1 MLFDVGATP
10 AGAVGT
16 LGGAASAPLGTGA
29 AGQEGGAD
37 PAIIAVK
44 LRMAQMCWSL
54 AAAVLGTV
62 WPRQRR
68 MASRCWDV
76 ETKAVVMVT
85 CRTDV
90 ESISGVRGPGRSC
103 RWPIKDEGFCPQWRQ
118 GRSVEIKSPI

>member
-68 MASRCWDV
+68 MA
-76 ETKAVVMVT
+76 AVASSLKSCCEMIGT
-85 CRTDV
+85 WQYD
-90 ESISGVRGPGRSC
+90 GRS
-103 RWPIKDEGFCPQWRQ
+103 RHVSEK
-118 GRSVEIKSPI
+118 